1 MQRFLTLFKYAVIG
15 LASILLVSLLIGLIS
30 AAFDDKPR
38 RVVRQSAPVYAE
50 IPPVRQYSREDE
62 LIDVYTHAYDASARL
77 SRADFRQ
84 IAKFELLQADWN
96 AALAP
101 LVRGL
106 RDSNMVPDEWA
117 QSARRYLND
126 AEMIKVKMAVAAA
139 QVEDPKARSFLN
151 QVSGIN
157 NQILTAWEDIRQAVA
172 NGDNDAYRQ
181 AGMRAQGL
189 AQEKANVA
197 GPVLRGLREKLGDK
211 VVDGALEREL
221 RELARKVGM

>member
-1 MQRFLTLFKYAVIG
+1 MQRPLILVILG
-15 LASILLVSLLIGLIS
+15 IGLIGIIVV
-30 AAFDDKPR
+30 ALEDKPKAMPR
-38 RVVRQSAPVYAE
+38 RVEVRSVSVA
-50 IPPVRQYSREDE
+50 PPVEAVREVSREDQM
-62 LIDVYTHAYDASARL
+62 LDVYSYAYDSTGKL
-77 SRADFRQ
+77 SKGDFRQ
-84 IAKFELLQADWN
+84 IIKFELLQADWN

-106 RDSNMVPDEWA
+106 RDPNMVPDEWA

-126 AEMIKVKMAVAAA
+126 AEMIKVKMGVAAA
-139 QVEDPKARSFLN
+139 QVEDSSARSFL
-151 QVSGIN
+151 QQISGIN
-157 NQILTAWEDIRQAVA
+157 NQIFIAWEEIRQAVA
-172 NGDNDAYRQ
+172 NGDNDAYRR

-197 GPVLRGLREKLGDK
+197 GPVLRRLREKLGDK

>member
-1 MQRFLTLFKYAVIG
+1 MQRPLILVIVAIG
-15 LASILLVSLLIGLIS
+15 LVGIIIVALE
-30 AAFDDKPR
+30 DKPKAMPR
-38 RVVRQSAPVYAE
+38 RVEVRSVSVAPTVEVARE
-50 IPPVRQYSREDE
+50 LSREDQM
-62 LIDVYTHAYDASARL
+62 LIVYSYAYDATGKL
-77 SRADFRQ
+77 STGDFRQ
-84 IAKFELLQADWN
+84 VVKFELLQADWN

-106 RDSNMVPDEWA
+106 RDPNMVPDEWA

-139 QVEDPKARSFLN
+139 QVEDSSARSFLK
-151 QVSGIN
+151 QISGIN
-157 NQILTAWEDIRQAVA
+157 NQIFIAWEDIRQAVA
-172 NGDNDAYRQ
+172 NGDNDAYRR

-197 GPVLRGLREKLGDK
+197 GPVLRRLREKLGDK
-211 VVDGALEREL
+211 AVDGALEREL